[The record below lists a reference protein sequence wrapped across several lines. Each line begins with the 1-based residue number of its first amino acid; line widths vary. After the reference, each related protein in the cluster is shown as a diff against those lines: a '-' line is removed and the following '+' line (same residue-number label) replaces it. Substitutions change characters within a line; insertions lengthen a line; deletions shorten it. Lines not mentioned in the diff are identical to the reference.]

1 MSTATRCI
9 NAWNLTA
16 VAIIGSTL
24 LMAGCATRPLDA
36 QWADP
41 QLASG
46 NPLRGARVLVVCE
59 AQDLVLRRV
68 CQDQMGAQI
77 LAAGATP
84 VAAPDAEANAAGNAA
99 QYVAAAKA
107 AGAKAVMV
115 TTLSQDSS
123 VAKPG
128 FSIGFGLGGGLG
140 GGGFGG
146 LGVSAPIG
154 GTRVATGYAAN
165 STITDAESGRLVWT
179 ARASTPP
186 SDDLNAQVAD
196 LAKTMV
202 AGAGKAGLF

>member
-1 MSTATRCI
+1 MITANRCVEPL
-9 NAWNLTA
+9 NLMT
-16 VAIIGSTL
+16 VAIVGSAL
-24 LMAGCATRPLDA
+24 LMAGCASRPLDA

-68 CQDQMGAQI
+68 CQDQVGTQI
-77 LAAGATP
+77 LAAGAMP
-84 VAAPDAEANAAGNAA
+84 VAAPDIEANVPGSTA
-99 QYVAAAKA
+99 QYVAAARA
-107 AGAKAVMV
+107 ANAKAVMV

-146 LGVSAPIG
+146 VGISAPIG
-154 GTRVATGYAAN
+154 DTRVATGYAAN
-165 STITDAESGRLVWT
+165 SAITDTASGRLVWT
-179 ARASTPP
+179 ARASVAP
-186 SDDLNAQVAD
+186 SDDLNAQIGE
-196 LAKTMV
+196 LAKTVV